1 MGLEQLLQPSR
12 DLGTLVCEALGINT
26 DLTRR
31 VILDINAS
39 ARELVCVYVEMYGSK
54 SLLNIDWA
62 EGLKG
67 AVIKQA
73 NGD

>member
-1 MGLEQLLQPSR
+1 MGLEHLLQPSR

-31 VILDINAS
+31 VILDINAD
-39 ARELVCVYVEMYGSK
+39 AGHLVSVYIEMYGTK
-54 SLLNIDWA
+54 ELLEIDWA
-62 EGLKG
+62 EGLEG